1 MRRLGDRFSRVLTPE
16 GAEKLGKYDV
26 TGVGLNLI
34 VSDVGQRLAPLPP
47 SSPSPASHS
56 RAFSLGPP
64 TRARFPASGA
74 MLVGAVPNEGSSAKQ
89 ACGDRV
95 R

>member
-16 GAEKLGKYDV
+16 GAEKLGKCDV

-34 VSDVGQRLAPLPP
+34 VSDMGQRLAPLPP
-47 SSPSPASHS
+47 SSPSLPQATAAHAASAPSPSGRPPA
-56 RAFSLGPP
+56 RASPP
-64 TRARFPASGA
+64 
-74 MLVGAVPNEGSSAKQ
+74 Q
-89 ACGDRV
+89 V